1 MKSSEL
7 ALTQRIF
14 SATRRS
20 NIFAGFFE
28 VMQFKSNMLQYGF
41 HLKPETVVAANDV
54 SCNWSPLK
62 KGHSTTEC
70 FQIRQKCLKW
80 FS

>member
-54 SCNWSPLK
+54 SCN
-62 KGHSTTEC
+62 
-70 FQIRQKCLKW
+70 
-80 FS
+80 